1 MKDGIY
7 TLAHEIRNPLSVA
20 RGYLEMMNKSNL
32 EKYKEI
38 IKEEIDTSLE
48 ILNNYLDYNKIQLV
62 KEEIDL
68 NVLLMDIKNSMQD
81 FLKKKGITFKIE
93 FQDKDIY
100 LEADYNRLKQVFYN
114 IIKNSIEA
122 QSKSIFIQYKVL
134 FDQVEISICDD
145 GLKCME
151 INKIGNNYSNKV
163 LGNGIGLTLSKKIIE
178 MHQGSIKFMNN
189 KKGFVVKISLSLK

>member
-1 MKDGIY
+1 MKDDIY

-151 INKIGNNYSNKV
+151 INKIGKNYSNKV